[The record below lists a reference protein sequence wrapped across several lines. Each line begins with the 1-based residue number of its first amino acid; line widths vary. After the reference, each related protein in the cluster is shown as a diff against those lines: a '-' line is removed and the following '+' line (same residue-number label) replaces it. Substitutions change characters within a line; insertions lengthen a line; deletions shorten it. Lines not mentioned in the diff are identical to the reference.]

1 MFKLLWLIQGGFLRG
16 YRSQTIGVAT
26 GLGGLINALALWA
39 VGDQSLISLAHAI
52 GENWGLI
59 AGGFGLAT
67 VAAKI
72 ERSKQGTDA
81 QTVSEIA
88 DSALRH

>member
-1 MFKLLWLIQGGFLRG
+1 MFKLLWLIQGGFLKG
-16 YRSQTIGVAT
+16 CRSQTIGIAT

-39 VGDQSLISLAHAI
+39 VGDHSLFTLAHAI
-52 GENWGLI
+52 GENWELI

-72 ERSKQGTDA
+72 DRRKDE
-81 QTVSEIA
+81 TVSEIA
-88 DSALRH
+88 DAALRH